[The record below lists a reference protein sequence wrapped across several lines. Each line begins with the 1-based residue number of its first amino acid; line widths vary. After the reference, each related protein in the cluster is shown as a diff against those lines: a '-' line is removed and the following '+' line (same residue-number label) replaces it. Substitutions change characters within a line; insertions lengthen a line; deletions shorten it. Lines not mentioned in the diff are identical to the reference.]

1 MNEMKYG
8 HHQHGGSNNDSVH
21 HEHRPYWKRAHRDW
35 RLWIGV
41 VLMLAAMFAY
51 LMSDDLAW
59 RPRLQP
65 QRPVSGAV
73 GK

>member
-1 MNEMKYG
+1 MNEMKHG
-8 HHQHGGSNNDSVH
+8 HHQHVGPNSDGIH
-21 HEHRPYWKRAHRDW
+21 HDRRPYWKCAHRDW
-35 RLWIGV
+35 RFWIGV
-41 VLMLAAMFAY
+41 VLMLAAMFVY
-51 LMSDDLAW
+51 LMSDDLSL